1 MGLFR
6 FFRLFRQNIFFSIFK
21 NWKFIKYVS
30 LKVPCKLTLKP
41 EN

>member
-1 MGLFR
+1 MGTFQI
-6 FFRLFRQNIFFSIFK
+6 FQAFQAKYFFSIFK
-21 NWKFIKYVS
+21 NWKLIKYVS